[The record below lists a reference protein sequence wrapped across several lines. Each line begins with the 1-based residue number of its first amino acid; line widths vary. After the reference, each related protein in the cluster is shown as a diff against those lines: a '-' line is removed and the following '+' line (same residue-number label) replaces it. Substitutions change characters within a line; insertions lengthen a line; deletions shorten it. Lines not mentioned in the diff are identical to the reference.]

1 MITDPFARL
10 AVDLEVRAG
19 LPCGGCGLPHM
30 TDGHDGNRPTCLCC
44 GPCVQQACQM
54 LARQFPDVVGS
65 ASVLTASMMEEIAR
79 RLEAELAELR
89 EQDADWKREH
99 QVGGP

>member
-1 MITDPFARL
+1 
-10 AVDLEVRAG
+10 
-19 LPCGGCGLPHM
+19 
-30 TDGHDGNRPTCLCC
+30 
-44 GPCVQQACQM
+44 M